1 MTQKQNHTI
10 YTQTHTYERC
20 EGIWQPLHILV
31 PGSLTSPLDL
41 GCFSVS
47 QEMKKNSR
55 QASFPSFSTK
65 CRLPPLALIEIYS
78 ISFSREV
85 LDQEMYKLVNQRQNA
100 GYHLDLTRYF
110 WEKILEWCMEK
121 EQSQKPAIE
130 KQSTGT
136 FDYEISS
143 QVYKLG
149 KHFFFLDRVNHL

>member
-65 CRLPPLALIEIYS
+65 CRLPPIS
-78 ISFSREV
+78 I
-85 LDQEMYKLVNQRQNA
+85 NWN
-100 GYHLDLTRYF
+100 
-110 WEKILEWCMEK
+110 IL
-121 EQSQKPAIE
+121 
-130 KQSTGT
+130 
-136 FDYEISS
+136 
-143 QVYKLG
+143 
-149 KHFFFLDRVNHL
+149 HFFFKRSVGSGNVQARQPKTECWLPFGPHKIFLGKNSGMVHGKRTISKARHWKAIHRHVWLWNLISGL